1 MVQSMNSD
9 AIIFWMANPI
19 PEIMPEEA
27 KLAWAAIVATGRS
40 DYPNQINNVLVF
52 PWIFKWALWAWVS
65 NITDEMKISAAQA
78 LAAAVENP
86 TADKIIPGPFDQWVV
101 NIIAASIQ

>member
-19 PEIMPEEA
+19 PEIMPEDA
-27 KLAWAAIVATGRS
+27 MQAWAAVVATGRS

-52 PWIFKWALWAWVS
+52 PWIFKWALSAWVS
-65 NITDEMKISAAQA
+65 NITDDMKISAAEA
-78 LAAAVENP
+78 LATAVENP
-86 TADKIIPGPFDQWVV
+86 TADKIIPGPFEDW
-101 NIIAASIQ
+101 IADLIASSIK